1 MSHVDEGTLHAYLDG
16 QLSGVEAERVRA
28 HVGGCAACHA
38 RLDEERA
45 LIERAN
51 RLLERVAPSDTGRP
65 MPALEALAPRSGRRL
80 PYLPLAWAAT
90 IALAIGLGWYLRGPG
105 PRPGEAVAT
114 ASPIPSAAPVAAAP
128 PAAPTNLAA
137 RTDQSRAV
145 PESRGQL
152 DATPTAQSAGEVD
165 RAAIP
170 PAETALAANRAAP
183 VAPAPGNESRQSPA
197 AVAAAN
203 PVGARDEVAA
213 KAVVVN
219 PGAQGQVMV
228 SDEVAATWPDVP
240 LDSARALLGGA
251 FATIPGLPIGRVQA
265 SAGPQA
271 MVLVTLTPDSRTT
284 IRLYEQRAGADR
296 GNMARLA
303 APARTT
309 TQRLARY
316 VGSLRVEI
324 TGTVNADSLSR
335 LLERAQ

>member
-16 QLSGVEAERVRA
+16 ELSGVEAERVRA
-28 HVGGCAACHA
+28 HLGGCTACHA

-80 PYLPLAWAAT
+80 PYVPLAWAAT
-90 IALAIGLGWYLRGPG
+90 IVLAIGLGWYLRGPG
-105 PRPGEAVAT
+105 GPTVDAVT
-114 ASPIPSAAPVAAAP
+114 TGNPLPAAPPVVAGP
-128 PAAPTNLAA
+128 PAAPASLAV
-137 RTDQSRAV
+137 RTDQRRVV
-145 PESRGQL
+145 PEPRGRL

-165 RAAIP
+165 RAAR
-170 PAETALAANRAAP
+170 PATETALAANRAAP
-183 VAPAPGNESRQSPA
+183 VAPAPGNEARQAPVA
-197 AVAAAN
+197 AAAAN
-203 PVGARDEVAA
+203 PIVARDEVAA
-213 KAVVVN
+213 KTAVAGLVT
-219 PGAQGQVMV
+219 PRDAITSDSLGAGWSDV
-228 SDEVAATWPDVP
+228 S

-251 FATIPGLPIGRVQA
+251 FATIPGLGINRIQA
-265 SAGPQA
+265 SASPQTV
-271 MVLVTLTPDSRTT
+271 VLVTLTPDSRTT

-296 GNMARLA
+296 GDMAKLA

-324 TGTVNADSLSR
+324 AGTPAADTLSR
-335 LLERAQ
+335 LLDQVR